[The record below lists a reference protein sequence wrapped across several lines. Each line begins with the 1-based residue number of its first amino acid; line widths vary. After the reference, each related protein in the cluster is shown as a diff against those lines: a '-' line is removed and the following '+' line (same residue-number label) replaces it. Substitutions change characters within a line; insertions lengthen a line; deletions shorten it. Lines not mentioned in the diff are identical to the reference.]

1 MSGVV
6 ANKTKLPAGGGSFEL
21 PALSVG
27 IFLNDQPSHHF
38 SLGGGRATHK
48 PLVKNQ
54 GWILPAGSDGVCEYD
69 DDLEFIMVNLDDGI
83 LGEFGIQQGFEFAPV
98 IGDIDPLLLNLS
110 LTTSTALG
118 GGLLYQE
125 TMQRALAAQ
134 ILEVVQPAPE
144 WHRGI
149 EDTRL
154 HRVLDFIHENL
165 GEDLSL
171 TAMAGLAAM
180 SATHFSKAFK
190 AATGSS
196 PLQYVITARIELA
209 SVLLKTSK
217 LTVAEIAWRVG
228 YRDLSRFGQH
238 FKRKYGTTPAAFRAA

>member
-6 ANKTKLPAGGGSFEL
+6 SNKTSLPAGGGSFEL
-21 PALSVG
+21 PSLSVG

-38 SLGGGRATHK
+38 ALGGSRATHK

-54 GWILPAGSDGVCEYD
+54 GWILPAGSDGICEYD
-69 DDLEFIMVNLDDGI
+69 DALEFVMVNLDESI
-83 LGEFGIQQGFEFAPV
+83 LAEFGIDRGFEFAPV

-118 GGLLYQE
+118 GGILYQE

-149 EDTRL
+149 EDARL
-154 HRVLDFIHENL
+154 RRVLDFIHDDP
-165 GEDLSL
+165 GADLSL
-171 TAMAGLAAM
+171 TAMADLAAM

-190 AATGSS
+190 AATGVS
-196 PLQYVITARIELA
+196 PLQYVIAARLDMA
-209 SVLLKTSK
+209 SVLLRTSR
-217 LTVAEIAWRVG
+217 LTVAEVAWRVG
-228 YRDLSRFGQH
+228 YQDLSRFGQH